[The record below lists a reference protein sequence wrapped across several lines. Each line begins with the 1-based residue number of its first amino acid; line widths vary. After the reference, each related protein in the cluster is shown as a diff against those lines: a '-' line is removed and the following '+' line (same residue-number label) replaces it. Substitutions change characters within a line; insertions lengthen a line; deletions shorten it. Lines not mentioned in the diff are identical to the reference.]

1 MGPSPGVAIGHGGRH
16 RATTRA
22 EAQDLARGLSGYEG
36 RARERRRLPVVPLR
50 DGERLIDLL
59 ERVLV
64 REESVEG
71 EAPAVAHEEVE
82 RAGDDPRIVLDHAH
96 DLLRPPDE
104 HGRLEFDLGA
114 AADRPDLEVRAAR
127 PKHFDPLRDHL
138 RKADEVTGDVR
149 AATARPLPYERD
161 ALLAVGDLLEVDRV
175 VGAERPRQLESPRE
189 LIDHDHRRR
198 AHVPG
203 DRRRLDPEAAGA
215 LDHDAPA
222 EGQARLPEPEDH
234 LREGAVHR
242 CDHLVGQRVGD
253 EEERAARPQ
262 IVVLGERAVEVRKLG
277 RPSRPLDLR
286 RTRRGLVGEAGVAAP
301 AGVEVGVGDAVAFP
315 ERAPQ
320 RVRLDARAE
329 PGHPAGHL
337 VAEDPAV
344 VGQAQW
350 RVAPPEVE
358 VGTAHVGERDA
369 DEDGVGLHLGQ
380 WQLPELER
388 LAGTEEDRGLA
399 PAHRLAPL
407 PTSKAS
413 WRARTASSAYLS
425 SMTHEIAISEVE
437 IIWMLIPSLESV
449 ANIFA
454 ATPPW
459 LRMPTPTIETLA
471 TRSSW
476 TTPRAP
482 IDRAT
487 SSSATTARAWS
498 PRGRVNDMSVY
509 PSRLMFWTIMSTT
522 MFFAA
527 IAPNAWAAMPGRS
540 GTLRMEIF
548 AWLRSCVTPVT
559 TTSSM
564 PCSSFVTSVPGSGL
578 NVERTWTVTPYFF
591 ANSTERDCSTFAP
604 RLAISSISSYETRAS
619 FLASGTMAGSA
630 V

>member
-16 RATTRA
+16 RATTRG
-22 EAQDLARGLSGYEG
+22 EAQDPARGLSGYEG

-50 DGERLIDLL
+50 VGERLIDLFA
-59 ERVLV
+59 RVLV
-64 REESVEG
+64 REEPVEG
-71 EAPAVAHEEVE
+71 EAPAVAHKEVE

-104 HGRLEFDLGA
+104 QRWLELDLRA
-114 AADRPDLEVRAAR
+114 AADRADLEVRAAR
-127 PKHFDPLRDHL
+127 AEHLDPLRDDL
-138 RKADEVTGDVR
+138 READEVADDVR
-149 AATARPLPYERD
+149 AAAARPRPHERD
-161 ALLAVGDLLEVDRV
+161 TLLAVGDLLEVDRV
-175 VGAERPRQLESPRE
+175 VGAERPRQLEPPRE
-189 LIDHDHRRR
+189 LIDDDHRRG

-222 EGQARLPEPEDH
+222 EGEARPPEPEDH

-242 CDHLVGQRVGD
+242 RNHLVGQRVGD

-262 IVVLGERAVEVRKLG
+262 IVVLGERAVEVRELG

-459 LRMPTPTIETLA
+459 LRMPRR
-471 TRSSW
+471 RSRPW
-476 TTPRAP
+476 PRA
-482 IDRAT
+482 RRGRRRGRR
-487 SSSATTARAWS
+487 STARLPRARRR
-498 PRGRVNDMSVY
+498 RGRG
-509 PSRLMFWTIMSTT
+509 RR
-522 MFFAA
+522 AA
-527 IAPNAWAAMPGRS
+527 G
-540 GTLRMEIF
+540 
-548 AWLRSCVTPVT
+548 
-559 TTSSM
+559 
-564 PCSSFVTSVPGSGL
+564 
-578 NVERTWTVTPYFF
+578 
-591 ANSTERDCSTFAP
+591 
-604 RLAISSISSYETRAS
+604 
-619 FLASGTMAGSA
+619 
-630 V
+630 

>member
-1 MGPSPGVAIGHGGRH
+1 MSPSPGVAIGHGGRH

-22 EAQDLARGLSGYEG
+22 EAQDPARGLSGHEG
-36 RARERRRLPVVPLR
+36 RARDRGRLPVVPLR
-50 DGERLIDLL
+50 VGERLIDLFD
-59 ERVLV
+59 RVLV
-64 REESVEG
+64 REEPVEG
-71 EAPAVAHEEVE
+71 EAPAVAHKEVE

-104 HGRLEFDLGA
+104 QRWLELDLRA
-114 AADRPDLEVRAAR
+114 AADRADLEVRAAR
-127 PKHFDPLRDHL
+127 AEHLDPLRDDL
-138 RKADEVTGDVR
+138 READEVADDVR
-149 AATARPLPYERD
+149 AAASRPRPHERD
-161 ALLAVGDLLEVDRV
+161 TLLAVGDLLEVDRV
-175 VGAERPRQLESPRE
+175 VGAERPRQLEPPRE
-189 LIDHDHRRR
+189 LIDDDHRRG

-222 EGQARLPEPEDH
+222 EGEARPPEPEDH

-242 CDHLVGQRVGD
+242 RNHLVGQRVGD

-262 IVVLGERAVEVRKLG
+262 IVVLGERAVEVRELG

-320 RVRLDARAE
+320 RVRLGARA
-329 PGHPAGHL
+329 
-337 VAEDPAV
+337 
-344 VGQAQW
+344 
-350 RVAPPEVE
+350 
-358 VGTAHVGERDA
+358 A

-380 WQLPELER
+380 WQLAELER